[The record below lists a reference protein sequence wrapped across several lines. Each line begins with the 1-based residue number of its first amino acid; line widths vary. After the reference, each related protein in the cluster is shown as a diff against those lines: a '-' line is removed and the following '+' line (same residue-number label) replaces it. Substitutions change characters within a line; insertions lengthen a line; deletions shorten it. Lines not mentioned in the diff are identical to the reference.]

1 MEEGEREVVNAL
13 GKEIVREERERVR
26 ERERWRAGAGANP
39 KP

>member
-1 MEEGEREVVNAL
+1 MEEGEREVMNAL
-13 GKEIVREERERVR
+13 GQEIVREERERVR